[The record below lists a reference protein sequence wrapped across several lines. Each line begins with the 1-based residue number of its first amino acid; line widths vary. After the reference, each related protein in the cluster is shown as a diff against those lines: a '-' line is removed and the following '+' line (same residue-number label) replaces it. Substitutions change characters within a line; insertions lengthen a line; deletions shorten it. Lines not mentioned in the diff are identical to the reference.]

1 MPSTCLF
8 LKSALREGKYAFPN
22 VVLHFCYVKC
32 QASYGLGISIVSE
45 QLKCNF
51 KIRSQEG

>member
-8 LKSALREGKYAFPN
+8 TKSALREGKYAFPN

-32 QASYGLGISIVSE
+32 QASYGLGISIVPE